1 MIRITAAAAVLLS
14 ICLGDA
20 HAQTVDYSKSQI
32 TFTGKQMGVPA
43 DGRFRKFTAQIAFDP
58 NKPDTSKAEVTV
70 DLNSIDTG
78 SSESDTEVKS
88 KNWFNVPL
96 FPAAKFTST
105 SIKRTGADKYEAIG
119 KLSIKGIS
127 QDVRAPF
134 TAKAAN
140 GVTTF
145 DGGFTLLRLGYKVG
159 EGPWGDTETV
169 ANEVQVKFHILLT
182 AK

>member
-1 MIRITAAAAVLLS
+1 MIRITAAVAVLLG
-14 ICLGDA
+14 IVLGDA
-20 HAQTVDYSKSQI
+20 QAQTVDYSKSQI
-32 TFTGKQMGVPA
+32 SFTGKQMGVPA
-43 DGRFRKFTAQIAFDP
+43 DGQFRKFTAQIAFE
-58 NKPDTSKAEVTV
+58 SKQLAASKVEVSV

-78 SSESDTEVKS
+78 SSESDIEVKT

-96 FPAAKFTST
+96 FPAAKFSST
-105 SIKRTGADKYEAIG
+105 SIKQTGPDKYEANG

-127 QDVRAPF
+127 QDLRAPF
-134 TAKAAN
+134 TAKTAN

-145 DGGFTLLRLGYKVG
+145 DGGFTILRLGYKVG

-169 ANEVQVKFHILLT
+169 ANEVQVKFHIVIT